1 MLYEVDLTFELV
13 DVTLKRDH
21 WNESYTEQYL
31 PLVLFIMPY
40 KVVLSFEFVDRFLKS
55 SESYWAVLSGD
66 TVYYAVQ
73 GDSTRATQSQFLENA
88 CSEDD
93 LGSRIFGTFVVNFLL
108 ACLSEDFRT
117 SKKWYNCLFLTDF
130 YPKKVT

>member
-21 WNESYTEQYL
+21 WNER
-31 PLVLFIMPY
+31 
-40 KVVLSFEFVDRFLKS
+40 D
-55 SESYWAVLSGD
+55 WAVLSGD

>member
-1 MLYEVDLTFELV
+1 M
-13 DVTLKRDH
+13 RA
-21 WNESYTEQYL
+21 TERYL

-40 KVVLSFEFVDRFLKS
+40 KVVLTFEFVDRFLKS
-55 SESYWAVLSGD
+55 SESYWAVLSGG

-73 GDSTRATQSQFLENA
+73 GDSTRATQSQFSENA